1 MSEGSGDAVNRAAEA
16 IRELI
21 QSGVYLPGQS
31 LGQTR
36 LAERVGLSRVPVRE
50 ALQLLL
56 AQGLVRHTPNS
67 GYVVARLSASD
78 LRQIYTMRK
87 YLENEVLSSIDLA
100 NVTYEAITEL
110 RGLHERLTE
119 LKSSPNVLEFQR
131 LNREFHFGQFRL
143 AGLDAITTEIDRLW
157 QLSEQYRLLWVSM
170 NDNREV
176 VVKEHALLLEAL
188 EQGDLP
194 RLCTLMDEHR
204 QTTRVIVGGIL
215 QGS

>member
-1 MSEGSGDAVNRAAEA
+1 MSEASGDAVNRAAEA

-31 LGQTR
+31 LGQAR
-36 LAERVGLSRVPVRE
+36 LAEQVGLSRVPVRE

-87 YLENEVLSSIDLA
+87 HLENEVLASIDLTT
-100 NVTYEAITEL
+100 VTDDVLSEL
-110 RGLHERLTE
+110 RGFHERMVE

-131 LNREFHFGQFRL
+131 LNRDFHFGMFRL
-143 AGLDAITTEIDRLW
+143 ARLDAITAEIDRLW

-170 NDNREV
+170 NDNRET
-176 VVKEHALLLEAL
+176 VVKEHALILEAL
-188 EQGDLP
+188 EQGDIN

>member
-1 MSEGSGDAVNRAAEA
+1 MSGASGDAVNRAAEA

-36 LAERVGLSRVPVRE
+36 LAEQVGLSRVPVRE

-100 NVTYEAITEL
+100 NVTDEAITEL
-110 RGLHERLTE
+110 RGLHERMAE
-119 LKSSPNVLEFQR
+119 LKSSPDVLEFQR
-131 LNREFHFGQFRL
+131 LNREFHFRQFRL
-143 AGLDAITTEIDRLW
+143 ARLDAITTEIDRLW

-188 EQGDLP
+188 GQGDLP

>member
-1 MSEGSGDAVNRAAEA
+1 MSEGSGDAVNRAAET

>member
-100 NVTYEAITEL
+100 NVTDEAITEL
-110 RGLHERLTE
+110 RGLHERMTE

-157 QLSEQYRLLWVSM
+157 QLSEQYRLLWVAM